1 MPGILTQTQLRTIDL
16 DHIKLRVQNQEAET
30 SDLIS
35 WDTSTIDN
43 PHSIKG
49 MIADLVSAVGPDLGK
64 DMVVGFD

>member
-1 MPGILTQTQLRTIDL
+1 MPGILTQTQLQTIDL